1 MPTLE
6 SITSFLN
13 RYIKTADL
21 QTVTIKN
28 IRQMLS
34 TELGAEQGTHYEKA
48 WLKESV
54 DQICLKRMSE
64 DAPTKEAD
72 KEDADMELR
81 SALGKRKLSTTGLKS
96 ELEARLEAAKA
107 TEELETVQ
115 LEAKRCKNVMNSL
128 ADEYICPITQELPLE
143 PVIAED
149 GKVYEKGAIEEWLR
163 KQKRSPITGLP
174 MGTRLMPATQARN
187 TIEQLVQSGAI
198 EGEKAASWKKKLNG
212 EKKLKQL
219 RERAEAGDADAMYN
233 MGNAYTCNVAK
244 YGLTRDSRQACAWF
258 ERGARLQHPKCM
270 ATYGGF
276 LLKGCGGE
284 KLPAL
289 GLVFLGQAASLGSD
303 VAAFFIGRAFIEGR
317 DGLPKDIEMGKHW
330 LRKASDGQ
338 ATIKHLKSV
347 SIETAVAMLAQASA

>member
-1 MPTLE
+1 MP
-6 SITSFLN
+6 ITV
-13 RYIKTADL
+13 A
-21 QTVTIKN
+21 
-28 IRQMLS
+28 
-34 TELGAEQGTHYEKA
+34 
-48 WLKESV
+48 
-54 DQICLKRMSE
+54 
-64 DAPTKEAD
+64 
-72 KEDADMELR
+72 ELR

-198 EGEKAASWKKKLNG
+198 EGKKAASWKKKLNG

-219 RERAEAGDADAMYN
+219 REKAEAVEDKKAKKAEMENKELFQSAFLKLEKFRFRLDDACLYKDTDGYLTLEELKQLAIR
-233 MGNAYTCNVAK
+233 AK
-244 YGLTRDSRQACAWF
+244 VRFAPKSSPSTLKKSLRDVNF
-258 ERGARLQHPKCM
+258 
-270 ATYGGF
+270 
-276 LLKGCGGE
+276 E
-284 KLPAL
+284 KL
-289 GLVFLGQAASLGSD
+289 V
-303 VAAFFIGRAFIEGR
+303 R
-317 DGLPKDIEMGKHW
+317 DDKRP
-330 LRKASDGQ
+330 
-338 ATIKHLKSV
+338 
-347 SIETAVAMLAQASA
+347 

>member
-1 MPTLE
+1 MPV
-6 SITSFLN
+6 
-13 RYIKTADL
+13 
-21 QTVTIKN
+21 TVA
-28 IRQMLS
+28 Q
-34 TELGAEQGTHYEKA
+34 
-48 WLKESV
+48 
-54 DQICLKRMSE
+54 
-64 DAPTKEAD
+64 
-72 KEDADMELR
+72 LR

-115 LEAKRCKNVMNSL
+115 LEAKRCKSVMNSL
-128 ADEYICPITQELPLE
+128 ADEYICPITQELPIE

-149 GKVYEKGAIEEWLR
+149 GKVYEKGAIEEWLG
-163 KQKRSPITGLP
+163 KQQRSPFTGLP

-198 EGEKAASWKKKLNG
+198 EGEKAASWKKKLEG

-219 RERAEAGDADAMYN
+219 REKAEAGDAGAMHSMYR
-233 MGNAYTCNVAK
+233 AYTSDVAE
-244 YGLTRDSRQACAWF
+244 YGLTRDSRQARAWL

-270 ATYGGF
+270 AYYSDYLINGI
-276 LLKGCGGE
+276 GGE

-303 VAAFFIGRAFIEGR
+303 LAAWWLGRAFIEGS

-338 ATIKHLKSV
+338 ATVKHLKPEA
-347 SIETAVAMLAQASA
+347 IEKAVAMLAQASA

>member
-1 MPTLE
+1 MPV
-6 SITSFLN
+6 
-13 RYIKTADL
+13 
-21 QTVTIKN
+21 TVA
-28 IRQMLS
+28 Q
-34 TELGAEQGTHYEKA
+34 
-48 WLKESV
+48 
-54 DQICLKRMSE
+54 
-64 DAPTKEAD
+64 
-72 KEDADMELR
+72 LR

-107 TEELETVQ
+107 TELETVQ
-115 LEAKRCKNVMNSL
+115 LEAKRCKSVMNSL
-128 ADEYICPITQELPLE
+128 ADEYICPITQELPIE

-149 GKVYEKGAIEEWLR
+149 GKVYEKGAIEEWLG
-163 KQKRSPITGLP
+163 KQQRSPLTGLP

-198 EGEKAASWKKKLNG
+198 EGEKAASWKKKLEG

-219 RERAEAGDADAMYN
+219 REKAEAGDAKAMFSMYC
-233 MGNAYTCNVAK
+233 AYTHDVAK
-244 YGLTRDSRQACAWF
+244 YGLTRDSRQARAWL

-270 ATYGGF
+270 AYYGYY
-276 LLKGCGGE
+276 LLNGKGGE

-303 VAAFFIGRAFIEGR
+303 LAALLLGRAFIEGS

-338 ATIKHLKSV
+338 ATVKHLKPEA
-347 SIETAVAMLAQASA
+347 IEKAVAMLAQASA

>member
-1 MPTLE
+1 MP
-6 SITSFLN
+6 ITV
-13 RYIKTADL
+13 A
-21 QTVTIKN
+21 
-28 IRQMLS
+28 
-34 TELGAEQGTHYEKA
+34 
-48 WLKESV
+48 
-54 DQICLKRMSE
+54 
-64 DAPTKEAD
+64 
-72 KEDADMELR
+72 ELR

-198 EGEKAASWKKKLNG
+198 EGEKAASWKKKLEG

-219 RERAEAGDADAMYN
+219 REKAEAGDADAMYN
-233 MGNAYTCNVAK
+233 MGNAYDRMGNA

-303 VAAFFIGRAFIEGR
+303 LAAFFIGRAFIEGS